1 MSNLPEK
8 TNPLEIFK
16 KQPLACIIA
25 IACMI
30 FLKMAVAVDQGHE
43 FKPFP
48 RPPRYKLQSFTQL
61 DYKMLDFSQ
70 SKLAQSLKHAF
81 QSTNI
86 YRSFSTPCLSNSST
100 VEDDFGPNARIE
112 IIGGHTA
119 PRVRAL
125 VVEVAIA
132 IASGVNP
139 EPACNGLG
147 GAYFMRSRDGDT
159 IAVAKPMDE
168 EPLAFNNPK
177 CFGGRML
184 GQPGMKHSIRIGEAG
199 LREAAA
205 YLLDH
210 DGFSR
215 VPPTA
220 LVKFSHVRF
229 NMNNVEADLSP
240 PLKIASL
247 QCYVKHDSDAGD
259 LGPSSFSVNSVH
271 HIGILDVRLMNLDRH
286 AGNILVKQEKE
297 NYAGGNAE
305 LVPIDHGFCLPESLE
320 DPYFEWLHWPQ
331 SSIPFSESEV
341 EYISGLDPFKDA
353 ELLRTELPLIR
364 ESSIRVLVLCTIFLK
379 QATKFGLCLADIGEM
394 MTREFHGGEE
404 NWSTLEILC
413 LNAKVNLNDRN
424 CDDNTRDNQNVEE
437 VNEMFQFDD
446 DEDEMKDDL
455 NQDSG
460 FLQMLHKPPLKGKP
474 PLIPKF
480 SSMSALDVPS
490 SFHLNKSEDRDK
502 VLEKSTY
509 LDNNSSNEDEH
520 QDDNLKSS
528 GLMRSLSCAVPN
540 YSHDVQ
546 VISFEEMYEE
556 EWQSFLESFERLLP
570 EAFEGRSMCSSK
582 QRLGSSCEF

>member
-1 MSNLPEK
+1 
-8 TNPLEIFK
+8 
-16 KQPLACIIA
+16 
-25 IACMI
+25 MI
-30 FLKMAVAVDQGHE
+30 FLKMAVAVDHGHG
-43 FKPFP
+43 FKPFA

-86 YRSFSTPCLSNSST
+86 YKSFSTPCLSNSST

-112 IIGGHTA
+112 IIGGHIA

-139 EPACNGLG
+139 EPVSNGLG
-147 GAYFMRSRDGDT
+147 GAYFMHSRDGDT

-177 CFGGRML
+177 CFGGRMI
-184 GQPGMKHSIRIGEAG
+184 GQPGMKRSIRIGEAG

-210 DGFSR
+210 DGFSC

-229 NMNNVEADLSP
+229 NMNNVESDLSP
-240 PLKIASL
+240 PFKIASL
-247 QCYVKHDSDAGD
+247 QCFVKHDSDAGD
-259 LGPSSFSVNSVH
+259 LGPSSFSVTSVH

-297 NYAGGNAE
+297 NCAGGKAE

-353 ELLRTELPLIR
+353 EVLRTELPLIR

-379 QATKFGLCLADIGEM
+379 QATTFGLCLADIGEM
-394 MTREFHGGEE
+394 MTREFNGGEE
-404 NWSTLEILC
+404 NWSELEILC
-413 LNAKVNLNDRN
+413 LNAKVNLNAGN
-424 CDDNTRDNQNVEE
+424 CDDNTSDNQNVEN
-437 VNEMFQFDD
+437 VHEMFLFDD
-446 DEDEMKDDL
+446 DDEKKDDP
-455 NQDSG
+455 NKDSDI
-460 FLQMLHKPPLKGKP
+460 LQILHKSPQKGKP

-480 SSMSALDVPS
+480 SSMSAFDVPS
-490 SFHLNKSEDRDK
+490 SFHSNKNEDHDK
-502 VLEKSTY
+502 DLEKNTY
-509 LDNNSSNEDEH
+509 LGNHSSNGDEH
-520 QDDNLKSS
+520 QDDNLKSG
-528 GLMRSLSCAVPN
+528 GLMRSLSFAVPN
-540 YSHDVQ
+540 YSHDGQ
-546 VISFEEMYEE
+546 GISFDEMNDE
-556 EWQSFLESFERLLP
+556 EWRLFLESFERLLP
-570 EAFEGRSMCSSK
+570 EAFVGRSLCLSK